1 MNDTLHN
8 VARWADRGD
17 RIAIA
22 MVVGAMR
29 SAPRPLGTKM
39 AINDRGEIS
48 GSVSGGCGEGAVV
61 EIAER
66 VISSGHPGPLCPVW
80 LTTDQERRG
89 GDRTR
94 RSPAAPALCCLA
106 TEELAAMNP
115 FDATYVAGP
124 LSERR
129 SRLDVDE
136 PGALHSAI
144 TPGPDLLVQHLRPIV
159 ADLVGSGRMGLGT
172 LLAPADPMVIID
184 GFCYRSDAGM
194 SVCRVSPFEPV
205 RCATVVDFR
214 HGSQFRIEYP
224 VPRADVASLA
234 AQVFGALPEI
244 VAVELSGT
252 FSGVTVPNGTFGRAD
267 GRAVGFVTRTSPGR
281 DWHLS
286 FLTADRTFGGPILEI
301 SIENVELKIVAP
313 RVVYQAPTGEQASTS
328 PATAGSGC

>member
-1 MNDTLHN
+1 
-8 VARWADRGD
+8 
-17 RIAIA
+17 
-22 MVVGAMR
+22 
-29 SAPRPLGTKM
+29 
-39 AINDRGEIS
+39 
-48 GSVSGGCGEGAVV
+48 
-61 EIAER
+61 
-66 VISSGHPGPLCPVW
+66 
-80 LTTDQERRG
+80 
-89 GDRTR
+89 
-94 RSPAAPALCCLA
+94 LA

-115 FDATYVAGP
+115 FDAAHVTGS

-136 PGALHSAI
+136 PGGLHSAI
-144 TPGPDLLVQHLRPIV
+144 TPRPDLLVQHLRPIV
-159 ADLVGSGRMGLGT
+159 ADLVGSGRMGLGM
-172 LLAPADPMVIID
+172 LLVPADPMVIID

-194 SVCRVSPFEPV
+194 SVCRASPFERV

-214 HGSQFRIEYP
+214 HGSRFRIEYP

-267 GRAVGFVTRTSPGR
+267 GTAIGFVTHTSPPR

-301 SIENVELKIVAP
+301 SIENVELKIMAP
-313 RVVYQAPTGEQASTS
+313 RVVYQARTGEPASTS
-328 PATAGSGC
+328 PATAESDCQ

>member
-1 MNDTLHN
+1 
-8 VARWADRGD
+8 
-17 RIAIA
+17 
-22 MVVGAMR
+22 
-29 SAPRPLGTKM
+29 
-39 AINDRGEIS
+39 
-48 GSVSGGCGEGAVV
+48 
-61 EIAER
+61 
-66 VISSGHPGPLCPVW
+66 
-80 LTTDQERRG
+80 
-89 GDRTR
+89 
-94 RSPAAPALCCLA
+94 LA

-194 SVCRVSPFEPV
+194 SVCRVSPFERV

-267 GRAVGFVTRTSPGR
+267 GTAVGFVTRTSRGR